1 MSVLE
6 ARIEARGGIVLIED
20 LALRVH
26 PGTPIWVSVPQARA
40 SACLTQLTRLGKVTV
55 SFRKRCKVSKD
66 PPRRPPAIAGALS
79 RPRKGGMQK
88 PFGKPGQQDIQ
99 KAAQQAGMTPEEVAN
114 LVQAAAAAAAQ
125 QAAAAVVGQINA
137 ARDIGDVEARLQR
150 TIEKA
155 LQAQPGNSTNSSSGP
170 EEPVYIPTGIVR
182 DDLDS
187 EVQVQAA
194 ASKSEEVDDAAKALK
209 ALRQRKTREAMSG
222 KKT

>member
-1 MSVLE
+1 MNIVE
-6 ARIEARGGIVLIED
+6 ARIEARGRIIFIED
-20 LALRVH
+20 LGVRVY
-26 PGTPIWVSVPQARA
+26 PGSPVWVSVPQARA
-40 SACLTQLTRLGKVTV
+40 SACLAQLTRLGKVTV

-66 PPRRPPAIAGALS
+66 PPRRPIAIAGALS
-79 RPRKGGMQK
+79 RPRKAGLQK
-88 PFGKPGQQDIQ
+88 PFGKPGQDIQ

-137 ARDIGDVEARLQR
+137 ARDISDVEARLQR

-155 LQAQPGNSTNSSSGP
+155 LQAQPRGSTNTSSGP

-194 ASKSEEVDDAAKALK
+194 ASKSGELDDAAKALK

>member
-1 MSVLE
+1 MNTVE
-6 ARIEARGGIVLIED
+6 ARVESCGGLVVIED
-20 LALRVH
+20 LGVRIH
-26 PGTPIWVSVPQARA
+26 PGTPVWIEMPVAKS
-40 SACLTQLTRLGKVTV
+40 SACLAQLTRLGKVTV

-79 RPRKGGMQK
+79 RPRKAGMQK

-114 LVQAAAAAAAQ
+114 LVQAAAVAAAQ